1 MRIKHSYIVIALVLS
16 STAVYADPLDV
27 KPGLWETT
35 TTTEMS
41 GMPPIDTSK
50 MTPEQK
56 ARMEAAMKARQA
68 QGPRV
73 HVRKSCVTKERLER
87 EPFQEK
93 DKESC
98 THTVISSSRTHWQ
111 SKLLCTQPKRV
122 GEFDIEAVS
131 RERIK
136 GSVQMNES
144 DDKHAMAVH
153 VSIAGKWLGSSC
165 GNIK

>member
-1 MRIKHSYIVIALVLS
+1 MKINQSYIVITLVLS
-16 STAVYADPLDV
+16 STVAYADPLDV

-73 HVRKSCVTKERLER
+73 HVHKSCMTKEKLER
-87 EPFQEK
+87 EPFQDK

-98 THTVISSSRTHWQ
+98 THTVILSSRTHWQ
-111 SKLLCTQPKRV
+111 SKLLCANPKRV
-122 GEFDIEAVS
+122 GEFNIEAVS

-144 DDKHAMAVH
+144 NGKQAMAVH

-165 GNIK
+165 GTIK